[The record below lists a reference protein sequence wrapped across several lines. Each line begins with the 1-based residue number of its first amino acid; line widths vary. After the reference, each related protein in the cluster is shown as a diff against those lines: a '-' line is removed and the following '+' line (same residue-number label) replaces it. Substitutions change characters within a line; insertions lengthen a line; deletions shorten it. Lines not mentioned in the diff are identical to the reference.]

1 MRRIVLLAM
10 FLVLFAPLVVGA
22 QQVVE
27 LSGYRFVPEQN
38 LQAVS
43 ASRGAWFRQEAL
55 GTPLN
60 WQRNA
65 LVQLAEIP
73 TTRELELLKTAGIT
87 LVDYVGGNAYYALL
101 DESLKPPS
109 LGRGNRITSIVA
121 LRPEWK
127 LGGALQPVNGKEAI
141 GAIPDYARAGTDG
154 AKVVI
159 RYAQNASTPQ
169 ILEALQELGLRDI
182 EVAAPFRAVY
192 AEMPLAAASRVA
204 ALPWVLA
211 VGLYPPPPTLYNNQG
226 RTIGRASVLGSP
238 ADLGGRGL
246 KGNGVKIGIWDA
258 SIVHHVDFGERVH
271 VQEYE
276 MISDHGTHVAGTVLG
291 AGLLN
296 PDAKGM
302 APRAEAWTYN
312 FNSQRNGL
320 NNQQEMDIARGQY
333 GITLTQNS
341 YGIDIS
347 RYCRY
352 LQNLGY
358 RESDRNLDILANSH
372 PTLTHVFAAGNEQ
385 DACSGELV
393 AMYGHPGYGSGSTR
407 AKNAIYVGAVNANG
421 TMTSFSSWGPTD
433 DGRMFPTICAK
444 GAGVLS
450 TVSGN
455 AYSEMDG
462 TSMACPTVTG
472 HAALLSERFAQLNG
486 GREITSSLLRAI
498 LANKATDAGRP
509 GPDFQYGYGVMDAER
524 AANALEQG
532 W

>member
-1 MRRIVLLAM
+1 M
-10 FLVLFAPLVVGA
+10 GG
-22 QQVVE
+22 
-27 LSGYRFVPEQN
+27 S
-38 LQAVS
+38 
-43 ASRGAWFRQEAL
+43 
-55 GTPLN
+55 LN
-60 WQRNA
+60 GQRNA
-65 LVQLAEIP
+65 LVQLAKLP
-73 TTRELELLKTAGIT
+73 TMRELELLKTAGIT

-159 RYAQNASTPQ
+159 RYAPNASTPQ
-169 ILEALQELGLRDI
+169 ILKALQELGLRDI

-192 AEMPLAAASRVA
+192 AEMPLAAASRVT

-226 RTIGRASVLGSP
+226 RIIGRASVLGSP

-276 MISDHGTHVAGTVLG
+276 MFSDHGTHVAGTVLG

-320 NNQQEMDIARGQY
+320 NNQQEMDIARGRY

-352 LQNLGY
+352 LQNFGY

-498 LANKATDAGRP
+498 LANTATDAGRP